1 MTKISTLRPHRIV
14 HILVSLQTGGAERM
28 AIALA
33 EQQRLA
39 GHSVE
44 VWSMTGS
51 GPCEDLAKRA
61 GLSVRCFGQKKGFQL
76 SIVKDMIVALRESR
90 IQVLHTHNPM
100 PHYYAAAAKLFAGRN
115 ILLHTRHNM
124 GDDLANPTRAFVF
137 RLTMQVT
144 KAAVFVCQAARN
156 KLVPT
161 GVIPERKAKV
171 VPNGIDLQQY
181 RHATEQTKAQFWT
194 SLKREVPSLVF
205 GSVGRLSEV
214 KNHPMMIEA
223 FALALPKL
231 PTDSRLLLAGD
242 GPSREKIE
250 KLIFERR
257 LEKHVI
263 VLGERS
269 DIPFVLGGMD
279 VFLQSSVSEAYSLAL
294 LEAAASGL
302 PCIASNVGGN
312 SEIIQE
318 GVTGFLV
325 AKDDIEAFG
334 ALLVKLGGN
343 RDLLNT
349 MGQAA
354 YVWAQKFASLEQM
367 YDKYQS
373 IYFD

>member
-1 MTKISTLRPHRIV
+1 
-14 HILVSLQTGGAERM
+14 
-28 AIALA
+28 
-33 EQQRLA
+33 
-39 GHSVE
+39 
-44 VWSMTGS
+44 
-51 GPCEDLAKRA
+51 
-61 GLSVRCFGQKKGFQL
+61 
-76 SIVKDMIVALRESR
+76 
-90 IQVLHTHNPM
+90 
-100 PHYYAAAAKLFAGRN
+100 
-115 ILLHTRHNM
+115 
-124 GDDLANPTRAFVF
+124 
-137 RLTMQVT
+137 
-144 KAAVFVCQAARN
+144 
-156 KLVPT
+156 
-161 GVIPERKAKV
+161 
-171 VPNGIDLQQY
+171 
-181 RHATEQTKAQFWT
+181 
-194 SLKREVPSLVF
+194 
-205 GSVGRLSEV
+205 
-214 KNHPMMIEA
+214 MMIEA

-242 GPSREKIE
+242 GPSREKIK

-334 ALLVKLGGN
+334 ALMVKLGGN

>member
-1 MTKISTLRPHRIV
+1 
-14 HILVSLQTGGAERM
+14 M
-28 AIALA
+28 AIALG
-33 EQQRLA
+33 EQQKLA

-44 VWSMTGS
+44 IWSMTGS

-61 GLSVRCFGQKKGFQL
+61 GLGVRCFGQKKGFQL
-76 SIVKDMIVALRESR
+76 SIVKEMIVALRSSR
-90 IQVLHTHNPM
+90 IEVLHTHNPM

-115 ILLHTRHNM
+115 ILVHTRHNM
-124 GDDLANPTRAFVF
+124 GDDLANSTRAFVF
-137 RLTMQVT
+137 RLTMMVT
-144 KAAVFVCQAARN
+144 KAAVFVCLAARN
-156 KLVPT
+156 RLVPT
-161 GVIPERKAKV
+161 GVIPESKAKV
-171 VPNGIDLQQY
+171 VPNGIDLEQY
-181 RHATEQTKAQFWT
+181 RQSTEQSKAEFWA
-194 SLKREVPSLVF
+194 SLKREVPRIVF

-231 PTDSRLLLAGD
+231 PADAQLLLAGD
-242 GPSREKIE
+242 GPSRGKIE
-250 KLIFERR
+250 QLIRDRKLENN
-257 LEKHVI
+257 VI

-269 DIPFVLGGMD
+269 DIPFVLGGID

-312 SEIIQE
+312 NEIIEE

-334 ALLVKLGGN
+334 ALLVKLGAN
-343 RDLLNT
+343 RDLLNQ

-354 YVWAQKFASLEQM
+354 YVWAQKFGGLKQM

-373 IYFD
+373 LYFD

>member
-1 MTKISTLRPHRIV
+1 MSKVTALRPHRIV

-33 EQQRLA
+33 EQQQLA
-39 GHSVE
+39 GHTVE
-44 VWSMTGS
+44 IWSMTGG

-61 GLSVRCFGQKKGFQL
+61 GLGVRCFGQKKGFQL
-76 SIVKDMIVALRESR
+76 SIVKEMIIALRASK

-100 PHYYAAAAKLFAGRN
+100 PHYYAAAAKPFSGPS
-115 ILLHTRHNM
+115 ILVHTRHNM
-124 GDDLANPTRAFVF
+124 GDDLAKSTRAFAF
-137 RLTMQVT
+137 RLTMLVT
-144 KAAVFVCQAARN
+144 KAAVFVCLAARN

-171 VPNGIDLQQY
+171 IPNGIDLQQY
-181 RHATEQTKAQFWT
+181 RQSNEQTKAKFWAG
-194 SLKREVPSLVF
+194 LKREVPSLVF
-205 GSVGRLSEV
+205 GSVGRLSDV

-231 PTDSRLLLAGD
+231 PSDSQLLLAGD
-242 GPSREKIE
+242 GPARAMVE
-250 KLIFERR
+250 KLIRDR
-257 LEKHVI
+257 QLEKNVI

-279 VFLQSSVSEAYSLAL
+279 VFLQSSRSEAYSLAL

-302 PCIASNVGGN
+302 PCIATNVGGN
-312 SEIIQE
+312 GEIIEE

-325 AKDDIEAFG
+325 ARDDIEAF
-334 ALLVKLGGN
+334 ASVLVKLGAN

-354 YVWAQKFASLEQM
+354 YVWAQKFGGLQQM

-373 IYFD
+373 LYFD